1 MGFQRVVKP
10 IFYVDMMSYLHQIG
24 RSEFFT
30 YDRNEVSQGTVAD
43 LLYFNTSSLNVWTGL
58 ENNNAGTF
66 LHYKHPYFIDN
77 DSIGYIEH
85 QGQLFPR
92 FDIDFVAM
100 LNHNME
106 GLQLYGGCKDLD
118 DQGYTFGASA
128 SGTAFNYD
136 KSCNWSYGGTDAYQD
151 HNGFSLATWDNPFR
165 AQSIKRFF
173 LYCSPLEYNSDQQV
187 IGHRYLGAYAIG
199 KSWTPPHNPNLNMTI
214 NRAFDG
220 IKSKK
225 TTGGHTYSDI
235 NYLGNPDW
243 TGHNAWELWDYMF
256 DARDIPP
263 DTTPV
268 DTTTQTMIIE
278 DHKLNMGRLGRRSW
292 KFTFDFVSEGDV
304 FGALE
309 QTNILPF
316 DWGDI
321 YPEGTETFTALGI
334 DHPLLQEDNFFSR
347 VWIPTL
353 GGTIPM
359 IVALDDTSN
368 NPDNYAIVT
377 IKENSFKV
385 TPKAPNLY
393 SFSMT
398 LEETW

>member
-1 MGFQRVVKP
+1 MGYQRVVKP
-10 IFYVDMMSYLHQIG
+10 IFYVDMMSYLHAIG
-24 RSEFFT
+24 HSQYFNNAF
-30 YDRNEVSQGTVAD
+30 DVSIEQGSVTD
-43 LLYFNTSSLNVWTGL
+43 LLYGNTSSLVKNRITGPNHFVTYSSEAW
-58 ENNNAGTF
+58 ENDHIVENC
-66 LHYKHPYFIDN
+66 
-77 DSIGYIEH
+77 
-85 QGQLFPR
+85 FPS
-92 FDIDFVAM
+92 FKLDFCAL
-100 LNHNME
+100 LNHNFE
-106 GLQLYGGCKDLD
+106 GGRFYVGFKNADNSGEVNFGGNTLPFD
-118 DQGYTFGASA
+118 
-128 SGTAFNYD
+128 YD
-136 KSCNWSYGGTDAYQD
+136 KSLNISFGGNSLQEF
-151 HNGFSLATWDNPFR
+151 NGFSIGVTQQTFNFHEYGR
-165 AQSIKRFF
+165 I
-173 LYCSPLEYNSDQQV
+173 YCYGGPRTNDEPYGD
-187 IGHRYLGAYAIG
+187 RYLGSLMIG
-199 KSWTPPHNPNLNMTI
+199 KTWTPPHNPNLSMTVSKT
-214 NRAFDG
+214 FDG
-220 IKSKK
+220 IRK
-225 TTGGHTYSDI
+225 TKTKGGHTISNI